1 MGSSTG
7 PASQPDKIGDSLA
20 NRADLS
26 LLKTWFAP
34 QRPSV
39 RTSSSRPSGYARPFR
54 FAKEFGPDQVLRSD
68 SESSRQ
74 IKRAFGS
81 GESSFDLSLPNASSA
96 IDLLLSSD
104 CVTNRVQN
112 IDEIARGLNFAEKR
126 HSRQHLHL
134 VVRDVVDASK
144 LFVRSEL
151 FPGRTLCPLRFSSE

>member
-1 MGSSTG
+1 MPRHRVAWWGNCLR
-7 PASQPDKIGDSLA
+7 PVASPNLVCA
-20 NRADLS
+20 A
-26 LLKTWFAP
+26 AA
-34 QRPSV
+34 V
-39 RTSSSRPSGYARPFR
+39 RQNQFIKPPSGYAKPFR
-54 FAKEFGPDQVLRSD
+54 FVKEFGPDQVLRSD